1 MAKSKSIKISKVR
14 TLKRYNTKAIQNR
27 DKGNCEKRPVNVVDT
42 ETWKGDIFLIAD
54 SDGDYIDTFR
64 QGITIDSV
72 VKFLTRPKFETSWNF
87 CYNLSYD
94 ASVILKLLGKSILST
109 YKTKRAFRFK
119 YKKYRF
125 FFLPKKTLRISKG
138 HHSWVFFDITQF
150 YNFKPL
156 QKAYQENIGELP
168 ANYLKMKS
176 NRNQFSPN
184 YYRDN
189 RKQVRQYC
197 IIDCKLTKELS
208 QYWINIF
215 GDAFG
220 FYPQRWISSGYL
232 AEKVLINHGVKIPF
246 FKELPYDLQEFAWNS
261 YFGGRFEIIQRGFI
275 GKAWIYDINSAYPYA
290 LSKIPDITK
299 GNWVYGMQEI
309 DDTALLGFFKIYVK
323 YDNCEY
329 LPAFAFKRI
338 TLHNDLIVYPSGK
351 FVTYVTL
358 EELKNV
364 DPKNYEVLDSW
375 QYFDDNPTYPFSDF
389 INAHYDKRM
398 KLKAENNPMQLP
410 IKIILNSI
418 YGKLGQK
425 VNRRIGNLFNPV
437 IFAYITGY
445 ARSQL
450 FSFVK
455 DNNLEKDVVSFAT
468 DSVCLTKSVD
478 IDSKKLGSFSLEKH
492 GSDVYVLQN
501 GFYRVNGLWKQRGI
515 GKLGKKEIEHIDT
528 IERDGKLYMKFVVNR
543 TKQLASAII
552 QNKIDE
558 IGQIKTET
566 REVNLNGDN
575 KRFWLSRLEN
585 INDGKLNKSFSLN
598 AEFYPNDFKLNS
610 DYNVD

>member
-1 MAKSKSIKISKVR
+1 MKISKIR

-27 DKGNCEKRPVNVVDT
+27 DKGNCEKRPVNVIDT
-42 ETWKGDIFLIAD
+42 ETWQGDIFLIAD
-54 SDGDYIDTFR
+54 SDGDYIDTLKDE
-64 QGITIDSV
+64 INIDSV
-72 VKFLTRPKFETSWNF
+72 IKFLTRPKFETSWNF

-119 YKKYRF
+119 YKNYIF

-150 YNFKPL
+150 YDFKPL

-168 ANYLKMKS
+168 ENYLKMKS
-176 NRNQFSPN
+176 NRKQFSPN
-184 YYRDN
+184 YYHHN
-189 RKQVRQYC
+189 RKQVRKYC
-197 IIDCKLTKELS
+197 ITDCKLTKELS
-208 QYWINIF
+208 EYWIDIF
-215 GDAFG
+215 GKAFG
-220 FYPQRWISSGYL
+220 FYPIRWISSGYL

-275 GKAWIYDINSAYPYA
+275 GEAWIYDINSAYPYA
-290 LSKIPDITK
+290 LSKIPDITTGK
-299 GNWVYGMQEI
+299 WKHGMQEI
-309 DDTALLGFFKIYVK
+309 DDTALLGFFKIHVK
-323 YDNCEY
+323 YDVAEY

-338 TLHNDLIVYPSGK
+338 TLHNDLIIYPSGE
-351 FVTYVTL
+351 FVTYATL

-375 QYFDDNPTYPFSDF
+375 QYFDDNPTYPFREF
-389 INAHYDKRM
+389 INNLYDKRM
-398 KLKAENNPMQLP
+398 KLKEQNNPMQLP
-410 IKIILNSI
+410 IKTILNSL

-425 VNRRIGNLFNPV
+425 INRRIGNLFNPV
-437 IFAYITGY
+437 IFAFITGH
-445 ARSQL
+445 ARAQL

-468 DSVCLTKSVD
+468 DSVCLTKKVN
-478 IDSKKLGSFSLEKH
+478 IDSKKLGSFSFEKY

-501 GFYRVNGLWKQRGI
+501 GFYRVNGLWKQRGL

-528 IERDGKLYMKFVVNR
+528 IERDGKLYYQFVVNR

-552 QNKIDE
+552 QDKIDE

-585 INDGKLNKSFSLN
+585 INDKKLNKSFSIN
-598 AEFYPNDFKLNS
+598 AEFYPFDFKLNS